1 MSETA
6 EPAPAEGQSTVV
18 IGSQGRRVADR
29 KTLDLAPCDFRNPV
43 LVAESDLRRLRNQHV
58 EFTRHLAAKFSA
70 FLRLEFALTLSGL
83 TTMIF
88 SRFTEALPDPAHL
101 TLFKPEPLPGLG
113 IISVPPALGLAIT
126 NRMLGGRGATAE
138 NRALTEIETGLL
150 EDFLRMIVEE
160 WCRQWQDI
168 SDPRPLLV
176 GHETN
181 GRFLQTSP
189 AATNM
194 LVVSMDAVLGEA
206 PAVTLQ
212 IAMPYASL
220 ENSIKKAPAQQRPRA
235 ARPAT
240 SPLPDKAT
248 IARRAAYA
256 GISLPAVADWLVGD
270 VTLRDILHLR
280 AGDVLELPSATLA
293 QTRINLSGS
302 PLFVGTAGVRDGRV
316 AVRLDRRLEDSFE
329 GDAPT
334 EGFSSFLAK

>member
-1 MSETA
+1 MSDSAET
-6 EPAPAEGQSTVV
+6 TVV

-29 KTLDLAPCDFRNPV
+29 KTVSIEPCDFRNPV
-43 LVAESDLRRLRNQHV
+43 LVAESDLRRLRNQHL

-70 FLRLEFALTLSGL
+70 FLRLEFALALSGL
-83 TTMIF
+83 TTTTF

-101 TLFKPEPLPGLG
+101 TLFKLEPLTGLG
-113 IISVPPALGLAIT
+113 IVSVPPALGLAIT
-126 NRMLGGRGATAE
+126 NRMLGGRGGSPAE

-160 WCRQWQDI
+160 WCRQWQDL

-194 LVVSMDAVLGEA
+194 LVVSLDATLGETA
-206 PAVTLQ
+206 PVTLQ

-220 ENSIKKAPAQQRPRA
+220 ESSIKKTPARRPKES
-235 ARPAT
+235 RPAT
-240 SPLPDKAT
+240 APPDRAT

-270 VTLRDILHLR
+270 VTVRDILHLR
-280 AGDVLELPSATLA
+280 EGDVLELPGETLA

-302 PLFVGTAGVRDGRV
+302 PLFMGTAGVRDGRV
-316 AVRLDRRLEDSFE
+316 AVRLDRRLDDGPDSL
-329 GDAPT
+329 APT
-334 EGFSSFLAK
+334 ESFSSFLAK